1 MPPKKVSEFI
11 ISEKEK
17 SLHSYITGN
26 NYLFMTQEMHRNSV
40 VLEISSLF
48 LRILECPLSAA

>member
-40 VLEISSLF
+40 VLEYLC
-48 LRILECPLSAA
+48 LRN